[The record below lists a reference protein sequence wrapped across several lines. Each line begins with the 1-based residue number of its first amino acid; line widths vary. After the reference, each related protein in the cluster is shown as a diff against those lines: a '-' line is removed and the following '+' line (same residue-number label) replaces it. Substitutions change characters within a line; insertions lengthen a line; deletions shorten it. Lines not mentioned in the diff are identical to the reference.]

1 MKRILTALIFTSFG
15 LGSLPAQAEM
25 VSEARSGGSGRI
37 VGGTMVAPGAGPWA
51 VRLNIVID
59 GDDFICGATL
69 VEPELETSGGV
80 RWASG
85 IVRARYAITAGH
97 CVWDNDRNRPIQN
110 DSIMAVTGQLDLTS
124 NTGEVRRVE
133 AIIPHPDFDPVTLD
147 NDIALLKLSA
157 TDGSVQRRSVRQSI
171 RLPDVGD
178 THWIA
183 QEYLALIAQGWG
195 RTAENGASTH
205 LLQEVRL
212 PLVDRQTC
220 AERFAIHGVD
230 LHPGN
235 ICAGFVSG
243 GFDSCNGDSGG
254 PLLFRPNPDASVPV
268 TIGAADP
275 VLVGAVSWGIGC
287 ARQDLFG
294 VYTSIAH
301 HRRWLDE
308 VAEACLTGSAGSRCD

>member
-1 MKRILTALIFTSFG
+1 MKRILTALIFAGFG
-15 LGSLPAQAEM
+15 LGSLPASAEM
-25 VSEARSGGSGRI
+25 ASEARSGASGRI
-37 VGGTMVAPGAGPWA
+37 VGGNMVAPGEGPWA

-59 GDDFICGATL
+59 GEDFICGATL
-69 VEPELETSGGV
+69 VEPQLVTNGGIK
-80 RWASG
+80 WASG
-85 IVRARYAITAGH
+85 IVSARFAITAGH
-97 CVWDNDRNRPIQN
+97 CVWDTVRNRPIQN
-110 DSIMAVTGQLDLTS
+110 AAITAVTGRLDLKS
-124 NTGEVRRVE
+124 DAGEARNVV
-133 AIIPHPDFDPVTLD
+133 AIVPHPDFDPVTLD
-147 NDIALLKLSA
+147 NDIALLMLSD

-195 RTAENGASTH
+195 KTAENGAGTH

-212 PLVDRQTC
+212 PLVDRRAC
-220 AERFAIHGVD
+220 AERYAIHGVD
-230 LHPGN
+230 LNPGT

-254 PLLFRPNPDASVPV
+254 PLVFRPNPDAPVPG
-268 TIGAADP
+268 TIGAVNP

-308 VAEACLTGSAGSRCD
+308 VAEACLTGTVNGPCC